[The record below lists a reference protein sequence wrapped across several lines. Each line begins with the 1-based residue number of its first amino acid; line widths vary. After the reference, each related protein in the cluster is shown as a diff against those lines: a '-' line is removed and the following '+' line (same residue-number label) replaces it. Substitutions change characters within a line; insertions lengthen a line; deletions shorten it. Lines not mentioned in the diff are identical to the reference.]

1 MGKCDL
7 KHSAPNFSL
16 CFPAR
21 FAECWHAYIE
31 PSGNHTRRD
40 TGQRAFC
47 FCTLAFIST
56 RLTQHTAVSPVS
68 SVLRTPTHKKKGTQ
82 DTRTPTPT
90 GKLNIRRTRHF
101 LCVVGDENARCPIF
115 QVIEAFPFHFTSAAK
130 TMLCSPEPKTPG
142 SGRVA
147 MAPCASIL

>member
-1 MGKCDL
+1 MQFTFRIWCISQFEQAYHLSIVQDSTLFLWSYTCNFLICVFGKQFLGKCDL

-68 SVLRTPTHKKKGTQ
+68 SVLRTLTHKK
-82 DTRTPTPT
+82 R
-90 GKLNIRRTRHF
+90 
-101 LCVVGDENARCPIF
+101 A
-115 QVIEAFPFHFTSAAK
+115 
-130 TMLCSPEPKTPG
+130 PKTHEHPHQL
-142 SGRVA
+142 A
-147 MAPCASIL
+147 NWTFAEPAIFYA